1 MKLYP
6 MVISVALAGS
16 LSALPVMAAD
26 VPDQPHIS
34 TSGHASVEVK
44 PDMATLKIVVE
55 QTARQAA
62 EAKKRVDDRVAQYFD
77 YLQQQGVVKKD
88 IDAANIST
96 QPQYDYSKQ
105 GKPQLTGYQALRQVT
120 VTVRQIDKLNTLL
133 DGALKAG
140 LNEIR
145 SVSPGVSQPQR
156 YQQQARDEAIK
167 DAISQASALAKGFNT
182 RLGPVWSI
190 QYHTEDTSA
199 RPVMRM
205 YSLAKANADTTPQ
218 QTYEQQSISFDD
230 NVNVVFELFPP
241 SKPAVTPVAEP
252 ENQP

>member
-1 MKLYP
+1 MKLHP
-6 MVISVALAGS
+6 LVISVVLAGS
-16 LSALPVMAAD
+16 LSALPAMAAN

-34 TSGHASVEVK
+34 TSGHASVDVK
-44 PDMATLKIVVE
+44 PDMATLTIVVE
-55 QTARQAA
+55 QTARQAP

-77 YLQQQGVVKKD
+77 YLQEQGIAKKD

-120 VTVRQIDKLNTLL
+120 VTVRQIDKLNALL

-167 DAISQASALAKGFNT
+167 DAIAQANALAKGFNT

-190 QYHTEDTSA
+190 QYHTEGTTA

-205 YSLAKANADTTPQ
+205 YNMAKASAETSAQ
-218 QTYEQQSISFDD
+218 QTYEQQNISFND
-230 NVNVVFELFPP
+230 NVNVVFELDTP
-241 SKPAVTPVAEP
+241 SKPAPASAP

>member
-6 MVISVALAGS
+6 LVISVALAGS

-44 PDMATLKIVVE
+44 PDMATLTIIVE

-77 YLQQQGVVKKD
+77 YLQQQGVGKKD

-105 GKPQLTGYQALRQVT
+105 NKPQLTGYQALRQVT

-145 SVSPGVSQPQR
+145 SVSPGVSQPQH

-167 DAISQASALAKGFNT
+167 DAISQADALAKGFNA

-190 QYHTEDTSA
+190 QYHTEDTSP

-205 YSLAKANADTTPQ
+205 YSLAKASADTTPQ

-230 NVNVVFELFPP
+230 NVNVVFELASP
-241 SKPAVTPVAEP
+241 SKSAATPVAEP